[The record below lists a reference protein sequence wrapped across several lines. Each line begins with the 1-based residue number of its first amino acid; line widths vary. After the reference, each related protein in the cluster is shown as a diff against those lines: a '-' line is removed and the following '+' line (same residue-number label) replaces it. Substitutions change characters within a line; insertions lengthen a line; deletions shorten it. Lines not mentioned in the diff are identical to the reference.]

1 MTVGVTGLTHFIV
14 WRFIFQQPRR
24 VSEMTDHFDI
34 TIDRMNALL
43 RKLGFVDGEL
53 RQLDQFRDQF
63 GKHAIA
69 RQWLEAWM
77 QRRKLD

>member
-43 RKLGFVDGEL
+43 RKLERMGFIRRVRDGS
-53 RQLDQFRDQF
+53 RKN
-63 GKHAIA
+63 GIV
-69 RQWLEAWM
+69 WEANPVTPGDPI
-77 QRRKLD
+77 RHSAV